1 MPCNSLHVCARKQ
14 PSYHFSGSKFVA
26 RNCQKISAYP
36 TFLLHVCAR
45 NYFRQSK
52 CGYRFHSRMCKNNN
66 NISVRIW
73 HVSAR
78 KSNTH
83 IPCGYLIL
91 ARILPKNK
99 TQLLTHLDN
108 FLHVSASNSLKSVPA
123 QNRNTAYIC
132 ETR

>member
-1 MPCNSLHVCARKQ
+1 MLYFLHVTAIKTRSI
-14 PSYHFSGSKFVA
+14 P
-26 RNCQKISAYP
+26 I
-36 TFLLHVCAR
+36 FLPVCTGKRLYANNIIQHVCAR

-66 NISVRIW
+66 NIRVRIW

-83 IPCGYLIL
+83 IPCGYLIP
-91 ARILPKNK
+91 ARILPENK

-132 ETR
+132 EPR